1 MSVLCHSQGGFMEK
15 LARFKKLLR
24 SEQTILQEF
33 GANIPYPLLRIV
45 TGLYILQ
52 EEEILGSINRF
63 YCWLCGYRETLV
75 NLQKRWIFH
84 GGETSFWERHSK
96 VVTYILREYEEYIFL
111 AYLVLQASIILE
123 EEHRSLFEVDKKR
136 KRSQG
141 ENIEAHGAK
150 FISPY
155 FRLRYKK
162 KFGGIVP

>member
-1 MSVLCHSQGGFMEK
+1 MDK
-15 LARFKKLLR
+15 LTRFKKLLK
-24 SEQTILQEF
+24 SEQNILREF

-63 YCWLCGYRETLV
+63 YCCLCDHRETLV
-75 NLQKRWIFH
+75 NLQRQWIFH
-84 GGETSFWERHSK
+84 GGEAFFWERHSR
-96 VVTYILREYEEYIFL
+96 VVTYILREYEGYIFL
-111 AYLVLQASIILE
+111 AYLVLQSSIILE
-123 EEHRSLFEVDKKR
+123 EEHRSLFEVDKKKR
-136 KRSQG
+136 KRSQ
-141 ENIEAHGAK
+141 EESIEVHGAK